1 VLGDPGRQD
10 RQREA
15 AGDDE
20 DDRGEVGDLVQVRA
34 TLPAEETAK
43 FFPRRS

>member
-20 DDRGEVGDLVQVRA
+20 DDRGEIGDLVQVRA
-34 TLPAEETAK
+34 TLPVEEAAK
-43 FFPRRS
+43 FLARRS

>member
-20 DDRGEVGDLVQVRA
+20 DDRGEVGDLVQGRA
-34 TLPAEETAK
+34 TLPAEETLK
-43 FFPRRS
+43 FLARRW

>member
-1 VLGDPGRQD
+1 VVGDPRRQD

-34 TLPAEETAK
+34 TLPADTLEG
-43 FFPRRS
+43 